1 MTRQSV
7 LERKL
12 RQFTG
17 VAGRRLK
24 IVGNRGQGDCFF
36 ECIKNALGATPPRGV
51 SNPVPEGLRGL
62 TTAQLRA
69 RLAEGLTQELFEV
82 YKVQHEDNPNDVQFE
97 WMEGVETLEDMKQ
110 LARRP
115 CEWWAD
121 ETAIGIVEE
130 SLGIKCVLVKDEQDG
145 ELAIYCGTG
154 GIANPSCYITI
165 VQSGGDGDGAHFENI
180 EIDGSLAFRT
190 FADLPGKLPERIICK
205 CVQQD
210 ASFHY
215 GVIPEVR
222 AYKNNLVSDG
232 EDLRAI
238 CNKLDETASARR
250 STPPPKRPSPPKK
263 RSARKS
269 ARAAAKRKST
279 SRKAKPKAKSARP
292 APKNKSVA
300 KKPVTRRRPSPQRP
314 SPDADLRQDD
324 EAKLQ
329 DAMRQY
335 SAYYGVPMDSVTIEQ
350 ILGSS
355 AGLEGWRT
363 ARVAPPM
370 PSLVPQVARSRRRS
384 RRLAARAAA
393 PPPTTVDVNLKN
405 VIAAMLAERV
415 LGKSSAEAQR
425 MVMENPRG
433 VLDQLGIATRD
444 LDQIHTELLA
454 EAAEALPGR

>member
-17 VAGRRLK
+17 VEGRRLK

-36 ECIKNALGATPPRGV
+36 ECVKNALGAAPPRGV

-69 RLAEGLTQELFEV
+69 RLADGLTQDKFET
-82 YKVQHEDNPNDVQFE
+82 YKVLHEADPNDVQFE

-130 SLGIKCVLVKDEQDG
+130 SLGIKCVLVKEEDG

-165 VQSGGDGDGAHFENI
+165 VQSGGDGASAHFENI

-190 FADLPGKLPERIICK
+190 FADLPGKLPKRIICK

-210 ASFHY
+210 ASIHY
-215 GVIPEVR
+215 ALIPEVR
-222 AYKNNLVSDG
+222 AYRDHLESDG
-232 EDLRAI
+232 EDLSAI
-238 CNKLDETASARR
+238 CNKLDETTSARR

-263 RSARKS
+263 RSTRKS
-269 ARAAAKRKST
+269 ARVAAEKKST

-335 SAYYGVPMDSVTIEQ
+335 SAFYGVPMDSVTIEQ

-363 ARVAPPM
+363 AKVAPSR
-370 PSLVPQVARSRRRS
+370 PSPVPQVARSRRRS
-384 RRLAARAAA
+384 RRIAARAVA

-425 MVMENPRG
+425 MGMENPRG